1 DPDPFGAGDRS
12 SAASPARPPSKEV
25 EEGGGGSILSPNGA
39 GAVAAP
45 FFPACS
51 PSVIL
56 TSPFESK
63 VLDPETGRRR
73 FPRRGS
79 SASINETQDMTESNF
94 CHSRPGCKFSLRT
107 QGADEPATS
116 MQVAPDHE
124 NEMQLDYFGRRPNC
138 SLLSKICSHS

>member
-94 CHSRPGCKFSLRT
+94 CHSRPGCKFR
-107 QGADEPATS
+107 
-116 MQVAPDHE
+116 
-124 NEMQLDYFGRRPNC
+124 C
-138 SLLSKICSHS
+138 SIGFLPPLLACTVKHDWGCLHGICSVPLLLMCVQDC